1 MNYVVIMEVVDR
13 FKNLFDC
20 LRGVFLRELAVF
32 TDAIKQLST
41 GSQLSDNV
49 VFVLC

>member
-1 MNYVVIMEVVDR
+1 MQVVDR
-13 FKNLFDC
+13 FKYLFDC
-20 LRGVFLRELAVF
+20 LRGVFLRELPVF
-32 TDAIKQLST
+32 ADAIKQLST

>member
-1 MNYVVIMEVVDR
+1 MNYVVIMEVVDS
-13 FKNLFDC
+13 FENLFDC
-20 LRGVFLRELAVF
+20 LRSVFLRELAVL

-41 GSQLSDNV
+41 SSQLSDDV